1 MRPQLVSIICLF
13 GIIGAAGSVVFAFSA
28 DELTFGYRAWML
40 LMAGIQIKAIQGVW
54 NMKKW
59 GVVLYAVKFALVQV
73 ALMVGGFWSVTHLA
87 FPVLI
92 LLGLSQYYSDMR

>member
-1 MRPQLVSIICLF
+1 MRPQLVSLICLF
-13 GIIGAAGSVVFAFSA
+13 GIFGAVASLAFAFWA
-28 DELTFGYRAWML
+28 EDLTFGYRAWML

-73 ALMVGGFWSVTHLA
+73 GLLIGGFWSAVNLA

-92 LLGLSQYYSDMR
+92 LLGLSKYYSEMR

>member
-1 MRPQLVSIICLF
+1 MRPQLISLICLF
-13 GIIGAAGSVVFAFSA
+13 GIFGAVASVVFAFWA
-28 DELTFGYRAWML
+28 DDMTLGYRAWML
-40 LMAGIQIKAIQGVW
+40 LMAGIQIKAIQGIW

-59 GVVLYAVKFALVQV
+59 GVVLYAVKFALVQI
-73 ALMVGGFWSVTHLA
+73 ALMIGGFWSVTYLA